1 MESTMA
7 LVDPRNNEYDVNKLN
22 TASIVGHVDTDSAR
36 IWIRVYKA
44 GEWTLVW
51 SERKLEGDLFSLDGK
66 AIEQFLADQG
76 ADPQNTIVHKFSDG
90 SDLTSTFDITSL
102 KPNTTYYYYLMSQ
115 KLVSRSLWRRTE
127 IGYQKTFSFT
137 TMAQVMPNF
146 SFGFYSCHDPFN
158 ANNSLGAWPLFLNRA
173 TDANVRFVIG
183 GGDQVYVDCQEN
195 KYFPDIWEWLQN
207 NKDELIQ
214 AYEKKGKLQGAELD
228 AYLLNL
234 YRWYYR
240 VYWKFPHMQEMYANI
255 PQYMIWDDHE
265 IMDGWGSRTVGER
278 LDILSRY
285 FRADDPVTDQQII
298 DSMWNAARTAYFEY
312 AHSHNPPTN
321 IDKTMLK
328 TPGQC
333 IWDYGFVKG
342 TTPFY
347 VLDLRGHHDVDQPRN
362 KLLGDAQIERFVE
375 WLDSDAVK
383 KSRIVFVVS
392 SVPFVHWKSFVMT
405 AGSLID
411 SLRDDLMDEWDH
423 KSNHEERN
431 FLLEKIFAALDA
443 EGRTLVFLSGDVHCA
458 AAFKLQHQNYRKAN
472 VFQITSSAISRMPA
486 GMAVSAGIAKSG
498 TLSGHEKVQ
507 FEHLFSHSED
517 KNFAIFHVNNSAS
530 VTVDL
535 CWPGGTEG
543 EAVIK
548 TIQLK

>member
-1 MESTMA
+1 MA
-7 LVDPRNNEYDVNKLN
+7 LVDPRDNEYDVNKLN

-51 SERKLEGDLFSLDGK
+51 SEKKLVGDLLSLDEK
-66 AIEQFLADQG
+66 TIEQFLASQG
-76 ADPQNTIVHKFSDG
+76 GDPKNTIQHKFNED
-90 SDLTSTFDITSL
+90 SDLTSTFDITNL

-115 KLVSRSLWRRTE
+115 KPVSRSMWRRTE

-137 TMAQVMPNF
+137 TMAQSMPDF

-158 ANNSLGAWPLFLNRA
+158 ANNSHGAWPLFLDRA
-173 TDANVRFVIG
+173 NNANIRFVIG
-183 GGDQVYVDCQEN
+183 GGDQVYVDCQDN
-195 KYFPDIWEWLQN
+195 KYFPDIWEWLQD
-207 NKDELIQ
+207 NKDELVKTY
-214 AYEKKGKLQGAELD
+214 ARNGKLHPPSLD
-228 AYLLNL
+228 IYLLSL

-240 VYWKFPHMQEMYANI
+240 VYWKFPHMQEIFSRI

-265 IMDGWGSRTVGER
+265 IMDGWGSRTDKER

-285 FRADDPVTDQQII
+285 FKNDDPEIDQQLVN
-298 DSMWNAARTAYFEY
+298 SMWNAARTAYFEY

-321 IDKTMLK
+321 IDKSVLK
-328 TPGQC
+328 TPEKC
-333 IWDYGFVKG
+333 IWDYDFTKG

-347 VLDLRGHHDVDQPRN
+347 VLDLRGHHNVENPRN
-362 KLLGDAQIERFVE
+362 RLLGDAQVDRFVA
-375 WLDSDAVK
+375 WLDTEPVN
-383 KSRIVFVVS
+383 KSKVVFVVS
-392 SVPFVHWKSFVMT
+392 PVPFVHWKSIVLT

-411 SLRDDLMDEWDH
+411 SLRDDLLDEWDH
-423 KSNHEERN
+423 PTNHDERN
-431 FLLEKIFAALDA
+431 FVLERIFAALNA

-458 AAFKLQHQNYRKAN
+458 AAFRLQHQNYRKAN

-486 GMAVSAGIAKSG
+486 GPAVSVGIAKSG
-498 TLSGHEKVQ
+498 TLSGNQNVQ
-507 FEHLFSHSED
+507 FEHMFSHSED
-517 KNFAIFHVNNSAS
+517 KNFAIFHVKHSES
-530 VTVDL
+530 ITVDL

-548 TIQLK
+548 TIQLE

>member
-1 MESTMA
+1 MA

-66 AIEQFLADQG
+66 TIEQFLADQG

-214 AYEKKGKLQGAELD
+214 AYEKKESYKA
-228 AYLLNL
+228 
-234 YRWYYR
+234 R
-240 VYWKFPHMQEMYANI
+240 
-255 PQYMIWDDHE
+255 
-265 IMDGWGSRTVGER
+265 SSTRT
-278 LDILSRY
+278 
-285 FRADDPVTDQQII
+285 
-298 DSMWNAARTAYFEY
+298 
-312 AHSHNPPTN
+312 
-321 IDKTMLK
+321 
-328 TPGQC
+328 C
-333 IWDYGFVKG
+333 
-342 TTPFY
+342 
-347 VLDLRGHHDVDQPRN
+347 
-362 KLLGDAQIERFVE
+362 
-375 WLDSDAVK
+375 
-383 KSRIVFVVS
+383 
-392 SVPFVHWKSFVMT
+392 
-405 AGSLID
+405 
-411 SLRDDLMDEWDH
+411 
-423 KSNHEERN
+423 
-431 FLLEKIFAALDA
+431 
-443 EGRTLVFLSGDVHCA
+443 
-458 AAFKLQHQNYRKAN
+458 
-472 VFQITSSAISRMPA
+472 
-486 GMAVSAGIAKSG
+486 
-498 TLSGHEKVQ
+498 
-507 FEHLFSHSED
+507 
-517 KNFAIFHVNNSAS
+517 
-530 VTVDL
+530 
-535 CWPGGTEG
+535 
-543 EAVIK
+543 
-548 TIQLK
+548 